1 MYLLNA
7 LFIIAIH
14 IYIYIY
20 RNTGMH
26 VCILYIV
33 GSIRSIDACSNRDN
47 GFDSTGVLEAS
58 GLRASSS
65 TSLAEFKFLGFKG
78 N

>member
-7 LFIIAIH
+7 LFFIVIH
-14 IYIYIY
+14 IYIY

-33 GSIRSIDACSNRDN
+33 GSIRSIDACSNRDS

-58 GLRASSS
+58 GL
-65 TSLAEFKFLGFKG
+65 TSFEFNKFSRV
-78 N
+78 